1 MVTGRGIIELVIF
14 GVQIGRDNFDY
25 RKAFTKILRR
35 FIEEAFYVGLPLYVL
50 YFGSLSLIFNP
61 YSLLIYVGIYL
72 LSWLLLQTFYDGFYA
87 LNDCVFAKYEEKPS
101 LRRYCHYISLKR
113 LLLFRLIYMCIL
125 MYLLMH
131 FFYVKP
137 ENLVIALALVT
148 YALLL
153 HNLTRINLWRIFTFS
168 AVRISRW
175 IFIPVAMGAF
185 HTIPQLMVVLIP
197 YSLLAIIDGYNYEL
211 HKYGIL
217 VPINQPPLWL
227 VYSAFIPCA
236 LLLLYP
242 DNLLALLPNFIT
254 IFVSIYRRV
263 VKPRL

>member
-1 MVTGRGIIELVIF
+1 M
-14 GVQIGRDNFDY
+14 
-25 RKAFTKILRR
+25 
-35 FIEEAFYVGLPLYVL
+35 
-50 YFGSLSLIFNP
+50 
-61 YSLLIYVGIYL
+61 
-72 LSWLLLQTFYDGFYA
+72 
-87 LNDCVFAKYEEKPS
+87 
-101 LRRYCHYISLKR
+101 
-113 LLLFRLIYMCIL
+113 
-125 MYLLMH
+125 
-131 FFYVKP
+131 KP

-185 HTIPQLMVVLIP
+185 HTIPRLMIVLIP

-217 VPINQPPLWL
+217 VPKNQPPLWL
-227 VYSAFIPCA
+227 VYSAFIPYA

-242 DNLLALLPNFIT
+242 DNLLALLPNYIT